1 MIRRMGF
8 PRIAGIAAVFVLL
21 SANIFAGCAASSGTS
36 PPPLEASVS
45 QGVAR
50 LGYLWPLFVQGRI
63 TSRYGQRTHPIRR
76 DADYHMGVDISV
88 PHGASIRAA
97 KAGTVLF
104 SGLRGGY
111 GKAVILQ
118 HDEKNSSLYGHC
130 DRLFVKKGQ
139 KVYQGQVIAAVGETG
154 NATGPHLHF
163 EIRTGRGAVN
173 PLEFWKQHGE
183 TAEP

>member
-1 MIRRMGF
+1 MGF
-8 PRIAGIAAVFVLL
+8 RRIAGIAAVLIFLAA
-21 SANIFAGCAASSGTS
+21 STFAGCAVASDASSQ
-36 PPPLEASVS
+36 PLEASVS
-45 QGVAR
+45 QGIAR

-63 TSRYGQRTHPIRR
+63 TSRYGQRTHPITRE
-76 DADYHMGVDISV
+76 ADYHMGVDISV

-104 SGLRGGY
+104 SGMRGGY
-111 GKAVILQ
+111 GNAVIIQ

-130 DRLFVKKGQ
+130 DRLFVKRGQ
-139 KVYQGQVIAAVGETG
+139 KVHQGQVIAAVGDTG
-154 NATGPHLHF
+154 NTTGPHLHF

-183 TAEP
+183 TSTP

>member
-63 TSRYGQRTHPIRR
+63 TSRYGQRTHPVTRE
-76 DADYHMGVDISV
+76 ADYHMGVDIQV
-88 PHGASIRAA
+88 PRGASIRAA

-104 SGLRGGY
+104 SGPRGEY
-111 GKAVILQ
+111 GNAVIIQ
-118 HDEKNSSLYGHC
+118 HDEKNSSLYAHC
-130 DRLFVKKGQ
+130 DRRFVKRDQ
-139 KVYQGQVIAAVGETG
+139 KVHQGEVIALVGDTG
-154 NATGPHLHF
+154 RATGPHLHF
-163 EIRTGRGAVN
+163 EIRTGNGTVN
-173 PLEFWKQHGE
+173 PLKFWKQHTE
-183 TAEP
+183 TSGP